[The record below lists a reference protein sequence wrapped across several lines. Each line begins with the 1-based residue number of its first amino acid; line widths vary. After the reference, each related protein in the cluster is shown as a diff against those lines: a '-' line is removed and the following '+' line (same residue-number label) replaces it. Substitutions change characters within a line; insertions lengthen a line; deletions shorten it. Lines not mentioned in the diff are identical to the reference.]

1 MDDEI
6 RVMVTGAAGRMGR
19 EVVKAV
25 CGADGLAL
33 QGAVDIVLVGQDAG
47 NVAGI
52 GPIGV
57 PIRAD
62 LEAALRD
69 LRPDV
74 MVDFT
79 IARAAQAN
87 IMTAIDHGVRFVVG
101 TSGMG
106 TEAVDAI
113 LHRAAARGAAGAI
126 VPNFAL
132 GAVLMMRFARAAAKY
147 FPDCE
152 IIELHHDGKVDFPS
166 GTAKATAHEV
176 ASARGDAVG
185 PARGAGTRGVEI
197 EGVPVHSV
205 RLPGLVAHQEVIFG
219 GAGQTLTIRH
229 DSLGRDSFMP
239 GVLMAIRKSVNLDRV
254 VLGLGPLLD

>member
-1 MDDEI
+1 MEDEI

-33 QGAVDIVLVGQDAG
+33 QGAVDIALVGQDAG
-47 NVAGI
+47 SVAGI
-52 GPIGV
+52 GPAGV

-106 TEAVDAI
+106 TEAVEAI
-113 LHRAAARGAAGAI
+113 MQRAAALDAAGAI

-132 GAVLMMRFARAAAKY
+132 GSPRQNRSRCFRS
-147 FPDCE
+147 
-152 IIELHHDGKVDFPS
+152 HQ
-166 GTAKATAHEV
+166 
-176 ASARGDAVG
+176 R
-185 PARGAGTRGVEI
+185 R
-197 EGVPVHSV
+197 
-205 RLPGLVAHQEVIFG
+205 AHQ
-219 GAGQTLTIRH
+219 A
-229 DSLGRDSFMP
+229 P
-239 GVLMAIRKSVNLDRV
+239 K
-254 VLGLGPLLD
+254 